1 MSRHA
6 GFVRRC
12 IWLASNRAPACHR
25 RPDQFLLVHRPTV
38 PADKPQPLGNIT
50 WSVIAVNSKG
60 LRVMPGSLRIAIVG
74 GGIGGLTAA
83 LALRARGLDAT
94 VFEQAEILRE
104 IGAGVSIHPNAARL
118 LKRIGLDDQLR
129 KIGSPISGITLRTS
143 KGDAITTPVG
153 PATPAFS
160 PDGGQGYNVHRAD
173 FLNLLFAALPKGTVA
188 LGHRCIQVKEDG
200 NRIHVSFANGASAD
214 ADVVI
219 GADGIRSVVQRE
231 IGLQSRPTSEG
242 IMAYRGLIPAERLAW
257 ANDLKDPALW
267 LGSGRS
273 FLLYPVAS
281 GRLINMVA
289 FVPTDTES
297 EESWSAPGD
306 LKALAAEY
314 AGWDEPVVDTINS
327 LDETFRWGIYDRAPL
342 PYWSTDCIT
351 LMGDAAHPMV
361 PHVGQGAGQSIE
373 DAITLAVLLEE
384 CIAVEVAGRLKLYE
398 ALRLARTS
406 RVQALARAAGKLY
419 RSEHENPSE
428 KAERLR
434 EWMAQGKWVFE
445 HDAEKAAQDA
455 LSKSGR

>member
-1 MSRHA
+1 
-6 GFVRRC
+6 
-12 IWLASNRAPACHR
+12 
-25 RPDQFLLVHRPTV
+25 
-38 PADKPQPLGNIT
+38 
-50 WSVIAVNSKG
+50 
-60 LRVMPGSLRIAIVG
+60 MPSSLRIAIVG

-94 VFEQAEILRE
+94 VFEQAEVLRE

-118 LKRIGLDDQLR
+118 LKRIGLDGQLR

-143 KGDAITTPVG
+143 QGEAITTPAG

-188 LGHRCIQVKEDG
+188 LGHRCIQLKEDG
-200 NRIHVSFANGASAD
+200 NRIHLSFANGASVD

-231 IGLQSRPTSEG
+231 IGLHSRPTSEG

-281 GRLINMVA
+281 GRLINMAA

-306 LKALAAEY
+306 IKALAVEY
-314 AGWDEPVVDTINS
+314 AGWDKPVQDTINS

-342 PYWSTDCIT
+342 PYWSTN
-351 LMGDAAHPMV
+351 H
-361 PHVGQGAGQSIE
+361 
-373 DAITLAVLLEE
+373 
-384 CIAVEVAGRLKLYE
+384 
-398 ALRLARTS
+398 
-406 RVQALARAAGKLY
+406 
-419 RSEHENPSE
+419 
-428 KAERLR
+428 AETP
-434 EWMAQGKWVFE
+434 
-445 HDAEKAAQDA
+445 
-455 LSKSGR
+455 

>member
-1 MSRHA
+1 
-6 GFVRRC
+6 
-12 IWLASNRAPACHR
+12 
-25 RPDQFLLVHRPTV
+25 
-38 PADKPQPLGNIT
+38 
-50 WSVIAVNSKG
+50 
-60 LRVMPGSLRIAIVG
+60 MPGSLRIAIIG

-83 LALRARGLDAT
+83 LAFRARGLDVA
-94 VFEQAEILRE
+94 VFEQAEVLRE
-104 IGAGVSIHPNAARL
+104 IGAGVSLHPNAARL

-129 KIGSPISGITLRTS
+129 KIGSPITGITLRS
-143 KGDAITTPVG
+143 SQGEAIATPEG

-160 PDGGQGYNVHRAD
+160 PDGGVGYNVHRAD
-173 FLNLLFAALPKGTVA
+173 FLNLLFAALPKGTVN
-188 LGHRCIQVKEDG
+188 LGHRCTRLSEDSD
-200 NRIHVSFANGASAD
+200 RVHLSFANGASAE
-214 ADVVI
+214 ADVVV

-231 IGLQSRPTSEG
+231 IGLESRPTSEG
-242 IMAYRGLIPAERLAW
+242 TMAYRGLIPAERFAW
-257 ANDLKDPALW
+257 AQELRDPALW

-289 FVPTDTES
+289 FVPTDTDS

-314 AGWDEPVVDTINS
+314 AGWDTPVVDTINS
-327 LDETFRWGIYDRAPL
+327 LEETFRWGIYDRAPL
-342 PYWSTDCIT
+342 PYWSTARVT

-373 DAITLAVLLEE
+373 DAITLAVLLEGST
-384 CIAVEVAGRLKLYE
+384 AADVAARLKVYE

-419 RSEHENPSE
+419 RAEHENPSE

-434 EWMAQGKWVFE
+434 EWLAQGKWVFE
-445 HDAEKAAQDA
+445 HDAEEAARDA
-455 LSKSGR
+455 LAKSGH

>member
-1 MSRHA
+1 
-6 GFVRRC
+6 
-12 IWLASNRAPACHR
+12 
-25 RPDQFLLVHRPTV
+25 
-38 PADKPQPLGNIT
+38 
-50 WSVIAVNSKG
+50 
-60 LRVMPGSLRIAIVG
+60 MPSSLRIAIIG

-83 LALRARGLDAT
+83 LALRARGLTVT
-94 VFEQAEILRE
+94 VFEQAEVLRE
-104 IGAGVSIHPNAARL
+104 IGAGVSLHPNAARL

-129 KIGSPISGITLRTS
+129 KIGSPITGITLRS
-143 KGDAITTPVG
+143 SQGEAIATPAG

-160 PDGGQGYNVHRAD
+160 RDGGVGYNVHRAD
-173 FLNLLFAALPKGTVA
+173 FLNLLFAALPKGTVN
-188 LGHRCIQVKEDG
+188 LGHRCTRLSEDSD
-200 NRIHVSFANGASAD
+200 RVHLSFANGASVE

-231 IGLQSRPTSEG
+231 IGLESRPTSEG
-242 IMAYRGLIPAERLAW
+242 TMAYRGLIPAERFAW
-257 ANDLKDPALW
+257 AQELRDPALW

-289 FVPTDTES
+289 FVPTDTS
-297 EESWSAPGD
+297 LEESWSAPGD

-314 AGWDEPVVDTINS
+314 AGWDTPVADTISS
-327 LDETFRWGIYDRAPL
+327 LEETFRWGIYDRAPL
-342 PYWSTDCIT
+342 PYWSTARVT

-373 DAITLAVLLEE
+373 DAITLAVLLEGST
-384 CIAVEVAGRLKLYE
+384 AADVAARLKVYE

-419 RSEHENPSE
+419 RAEHDNPSE

-445 HDAEKAAQDA
+445 HDAEQAARDA
-455 LSKSGR
+455 LAKSGH

>member
-1 MSRHA
+1 
-6 GFVRRC
+6 
-12 IWLASNRAPACHR
+12 
-25 RPDQFLLVHRPTV
+25 
-38 PADKPQPLGNIT
+38 
-50 WSVIAVNSKG
+50 
-60 LRVMPGSLRIAIVG
+60 MPGSLRIAIIG

-83 LALRARGLDAT
+83 LAFRARGLDVA
-94 VFEQAEILRE
+94 VFEQAEVLRE
-104 IGAGVSIHPNAARL
+104 IGAGVSLHPNAARL

-129 KIGSPISGITLRTS
+129 KIGSPITGITLRS
-143 KGDAITTPVG
+143 SQGEAIATPEG

-160 PDGGQGYNVHRAD
+160 PDGGVGYNVHRAD
-173 FLNLLFAALPKGTVA
+173 FLNLLFAALPKGTVN
-188 LGHRCIQVKEDG
+188 LGHRCTRISEDSD
-200 NRIHVSFANGASAD
+200 RVHLSFANGASAE
-214 ADVVI
+214 ADVVV

-231 IGLQSRPTSEG
+231 IGLESRPTSEG
-242 IMAYRGLIPAERLAW
+242 TMAYRGLIPAERFAW
-257 ANDLKDPALW
+257 AQELRDPALW

-289 FVPTDTES
+289 FVPTDTDS

-306 LKALAAEY
+306 LEALAAEY
-314 AGWDEPVVDTINS
+314 AGWDTPVVDTINS
-327 LDETFRWGIYDRAPL
+327 LEETFRWGIYDRAPL
-342 PYWSTDCIT
+342 PYWSTARVT

-373 DAITLAVLLEE
+373 DAITLAVLLEGST
-384 CIAVEVAGRLKLYE
+384 AADVAARLKVYE

-419 RSEHENPSE
+419 RAEHDNPSE

-445 HDAEKAAQDA
+445 HDAEEAARDA
-455 LSKSGR
+455 LAKSGH

>member
-1 MSRHA
+1 
-6 GFVRRC
+6 
-12 IWLASNRAPACHR
+12 
-25 RPDQFLLVHRPTV
+25 
-38 PADKPQPLGNIT
+38 
-50 WSVIAVNSKG
+50 
-60 LRVMPGSLRIAIVG
+60 MPGSLRIAIVG

-83 LALRARGLDAT
+83 LALRARGIDAS
-94 VFEQAEILRE
+94 VFEQAEVVRE

-129 KIGSPISGITLRTS
+129 KIGSPINGITLRSS
-143 KGDAITTPVG
+143 KGDAITTPAG

-160 PDGGQGYNVHRAD
+160 QETGQGYNVHRAD
-173 FLNLLFAALPKGTVA
+173 FLNLLFAALPDGTVK
-188 LGHRCIQVKEDG
+188 LGHRCLQLKEESEG
-200 NRIHVSFANGASAD
+200 VQLSFANGAVAE

-219 GADGIRSVVQRE
+219 GADGIRSVVQRQ
-231 IGLQSRPTSEG
+231 IGLESRPSSEG

-257 ANDLKDPALW
+257 AGDLGDPALW
-267 LGSGRS
+267 IGSGRS
-273 FLLYPVAS
+273 FLLYPVAG

-314 AGWDEPVVDTINS
+314 AGWDKPVQDTINS

-342 PYWSTDCIT
+342 PHWSTKRVT

-373 DAITLAVLLEE
+373 DAITLAVVLEGCE
-384 CIAVEVAGRLKLYE
+384 ADDIAGRLKLYE
-398 ALRLARTS
+398 MLRLARTS
-406 RVQALARAAGKLY
+406 QVQALARAAGKLY
-419 RSEHENPSE
+419 RSEHDDPAE

-434 EWMAQGKWVFE
+434 EWMAQGQWLYQ
-445 HDAEKAAQDA
+445 HDAEQAARDA
-455 LSKSGR
+455 LSKSIH

>member
-1 MSRHA
+1 
-6 GFVRRC
+6 
-12 IWLASNRAPACHR
+12 
-25 RPDQFLLVHRPTV
+25 
-38 PADKPQPLGNIT
+38 
-50 WSVIAVNSKG
+50 
-60 LRVMPGSLRIAIVG
+60 MPGSLRIAIVG

-83 LALRARGLDAT
+83 LALRARGLDVT
-94 VFEQAEILRE
+94 VFEQAEVLRE

-129 KIGSPISGITLRTS
+129 KIGSPISGITLRTWQ
-143 KGDAITTPVG
+143 GNAITTPAG
-153 PATPAFS
+153 PATPAFG
-160 PDGGQGYNVHRAD
+160 DQGYNVHRAD

-188 LGHRCIQVKEDG
+188 LGHRCIQLREDG
-200 NRIHVSFANGASAD
+200 DRVHLSFANGASAG

-219 GADGIRSVVQRE
+219 GADGIRSVVQRR
-231 IGLQSRPTSEG
+231 IGLHSRPTSEG
-242 IMAYRGLIPAERLAW
+242 IMAYRGLIPAGRLAW
-257 ANDLKDPALW
+257 ADDLKDPALW

-273 FLLYPVAS
+273 FLLYPVAG

-306 LKALAAEY
+306 LKALALEY
-314 AGWDEPVVDTINS
+314 AGWDKPVQDTISS

-342 PYWSTDCIT
+342 PYWSTSRIT

-373 DAITLAVLLEE
+373 DAITLAVLLEG
-384 CIAVEVAGRLKLYE
+384 CTAADVAGRLKLYE

-406 RVQALARAAGKLY
+406 QVQALARAAGKLY

-434 EWMAQGKWVFE
+434 EWMAQGKWVYE
-445 HDAEKAAQDA
+445 HDAEKAARDA
-455 LSKSGR
+455 LSNSGH